1 MIQKQINTPNGPA
14 AFHVLKKVESLDP
27 FDMLILTVDSYAS
40 EAVYQARGGFMMRHT
55 IPMPSPR
62 TAGDLVDDI
71 DAWLIADAGS
81 PFQGGQL
88 IADMSGTIE
97 SLRER
102 KTSEINAAWIRADST
117 AFTYAGEHFR
127 AGPDDVL
134 RLNSINGYISLMNE
148 MPPDWIGVWKTM
160 GVGGQPDSYIRVPDV
175 ESWKPFYTAF
185 VMKGVTNYLAA
196 QVLKAR
202 LATATTAAEI
212 AAITWPE

>member
-1 MIQKQINTPNGPA
+1 MIQKQINTANGPA
-14 AFHVLKKVESLDP
+14 AYHVLKKVESFDP
-27 FDMLILTVDSYAS
+27 FDMLVLTVDSYAS
-40 EAVYQARGGFMMRHT
+40 EAVYQAKGGLMMRHT

-71 DAWLIADAGS
+71 DAWLIADAAS

-88 IADMSGTIE
+88 IADMSSTLE

-117 AFTYAGEHFR
+117 AFAYGGEQFR

-148 MPPDWIGVWKTM
+148 MPPGWIGVWKTM
-160 GVGGQPDSYIRVPDV
+160 ADTFIDLPDV
-175 ESWKPFYTAF
+175 EAWKPFYTAF
-185 VMKGVTNYLAA
+185 VLKGVTNYLAA
-196 QVLKAR
+196 QGLKAR
-202 LATATTAAEI
+202 LVAATTADEI